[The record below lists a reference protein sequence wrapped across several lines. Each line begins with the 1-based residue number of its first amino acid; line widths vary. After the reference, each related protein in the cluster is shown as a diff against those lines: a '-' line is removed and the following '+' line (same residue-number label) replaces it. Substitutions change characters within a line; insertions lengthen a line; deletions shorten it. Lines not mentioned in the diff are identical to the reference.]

1 MAYLHSK
8 NQVLPHTCLAY
19 QPQQELP
26 LQVYVRYR
34 RQAMFRNC
42 NKDITI
48 KFNNCQY
55 LILYF
60 EDKIFSC
67 WNKIAKQ

>member
-26 LQVYVRYR
+26 LQVRVRYR

-48 KFNNCQY
+48 KLINCQY
-55 LILYF
+55 LFFILRA
-60 EDKIFSC
+60 KIYC
-67 WNKIAKQ
+67 